1 MKILDFKNYYFKI
14 CLAVFEYFNL
24 IPFSLTDLIFGIC
37 SQFQNQYYCINLI
50 EYLNKIIKEKQQSF
64 KIKKCFDG
72 QVC

>member
-1 MKILDFKNYYFKI
+1 MKIFDFKNCYFKI
-14 CLAVFEYFNL
+14 SPAVFEYFNS

-37 SQFQNQYYCINLI
+37 FQFQNQYYHINLI